1 MRRLLQRV
9 VQDERGVALVM
20 ALIIM
25 AALAG
30 TTAALVI
37 PGAVNQRNSL
47 KSGDARQA
55 FALAEAALAYGEGSV
70 YGAGTTFKS
79 PITGTATS
87 PNVIPTQAGGGT
99 GTWYATVAPD
109 GITWTIYGDGTV
121 DGVKREVHA
130 QATDPSQ
137 TTVTDSGVWNYVYA
151 DNANTGCATTLTAS
165 ITISVPVLIRGDFC
179 IGGSLNF
186 TGAQLQVGGNLS
198 VTGSAK
204 IGASTKKITSLQ
216 VGLTSSSTSTCNS
229 VTPGTGACDGSHSP
243 IYATTV
249 SKGLTVT
256 PQMPCIGQPS
266 SWDSQC
272 ADPPGTSPAVL
283 NGTWYKLHAYYNAQ
297 ASLTKSGCPTNLLD
311 NDTTLNNSDTSI
323 SSVMFGTT
331 DYDCKVG
338 TNEIKWNHTTK
349 ILYVSGTLYFDGSL
363 ALSGTIVYTGQAS
376 IYFTGGVSMGNN
388 SSFCGIASCTTSW
401 NPDLNG
407 IIFIAGCW
415 SNSTGSTLT
424 TTGCVNLSGGA
435 TAQFGVYCTTDY
447 ATAGNSSNMG
457 PVLANTLSLGGTAAS
472 LIPFHN
478 MPPGTPLS
486 ARFVTVPG
494 SPPTN
499 WSG

>member
-1 MRRLLQRV
+1 MRVTPLLQRFAR
-9 VQDERGVALVM
+9 DERGVALVM
-20 ALIIM
+20 ALIVM

-47 KSGDARQA
+47 KSADARQA
-55 FALAEAALAYGEGSV
+55 FALAETALAYGEGAV
-70 YGAGTTFKS
+70 YQAGTTGKS
-79 PITGTATS
+79 PTVGQHPLDAQ
-87 PNVIPTQAGGGT
+87 PGGGS
-99 GTWYATVAPD
+99 GYWYATVGVD
-109 GITWTIYGDGTV
+109 GITWTVYGDGTV
-121 DGVKREVHA
+121 DGVSREVHA
-130 QATDPSQ
+130 QATDPSS

-151 DNANTGCATTLTAS
+151 DAPNTGCATTLNAS

-186 TGAQLQVGGNLS
+186 TGAQLQVGGKLS

-204 IGASTKKITSLQ
+204 IGTSTKAITSLQ
-216 VGLTSSSTSTCNS
+216 VGLDSNSTSTCNS
-229 VTPGTGACDGSHSP
+229 VAPGTGACDGKHSP
-243 IYATTV
+243 IFATTV
-249 SKGLTVT
+249 SKGLSVT

-266 SWDSQC
+266 SKDPQC
-272 ADPPGTSPAVL
+272 VDNPVTPAVHD
-283 NGTWYKLHAYYNAQ
+283 GTWYKLHAYYDAQ
-297 ASLTKSGCPTNLLD
+297 ALLSKTGCPTNLLD
-311 NDTTLNNSDTSI
+311 NDSTLNNSDTSI

-338 TNEIKWNHTTK
+338 GSNEIKWNHTTHT
-349 ILYVSGTLYFDGSL
+349 LLVAGVLYFDGSL
-363 ALSGTIVYTGQAS
+363 SLSGTIVYTGQAS
-376 IYFTGGVSMGNN
+376 LYFTGGVTMGNN

-401 NPDLNG
+401 NPDANG

-424 TTGCVNLSGGA
+424 STGCVSLSGGA

-486 ARFVTVPG
+486 TRFVTVPG
-494 SPPTN
+494 SPPRN